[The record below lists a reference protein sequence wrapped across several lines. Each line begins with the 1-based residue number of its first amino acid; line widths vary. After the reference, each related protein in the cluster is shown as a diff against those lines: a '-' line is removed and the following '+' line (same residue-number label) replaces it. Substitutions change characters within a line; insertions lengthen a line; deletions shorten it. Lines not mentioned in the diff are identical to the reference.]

1 MAIKPTTWWGCTTL
15 RYEVGLQRA
24 RTPKL
29 TKRQPLDERIHYNLI
44 KCVKECSESREEWF
58 PQILPCC
65 LIPVNVV
72 EGICTQYSLD
82 VYVCCRVDRVFG
94 LFVHRFVYLL

>member
-44 KCVKECSESREEWF
+44 KCVKECSESR
-58 PQILPCC
+58 
-65 LIPVNVV
+65 V
-72 EGICTQYSLD
+72 
-82 VYVCCRVDRVFG
+82 
-94 LFVHRFVYLL
+94 